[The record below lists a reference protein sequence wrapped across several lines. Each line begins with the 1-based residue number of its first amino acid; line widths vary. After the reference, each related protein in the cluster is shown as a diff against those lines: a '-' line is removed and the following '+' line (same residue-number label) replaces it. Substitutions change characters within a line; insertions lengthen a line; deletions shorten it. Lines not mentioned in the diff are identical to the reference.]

1 MLIFVN
7 VNLDL
12 QKILDYV
19 KIVIILAKRAQASLK
34 INAQVANKIEK
45 IHLHVIAFKIILNK
59 IKIV

>member
-7 VNLDL
+7 VNLNL

-34 INAQVANKIEK
+34 INAQVATKIEK
-45 IHLHVIAFKIILNK
+45 IHLPVIAFKIILNK